1 MMRPKQ
7 DMSQPK
13 MANGSSDFFSIPDD
27 EFSELVWEN
36 GQIVMQTKSSR
47 PRKSS
52 FPSAFSQ
59 YGGLQ
64 EKDSRGC
71 ASSKVAHSS
80 EVDRAVDD
88 FAPSRHSGV
97 SAQEEEEDDDDDDD
111 MVPWINYPIDEVLA
125 SETLE
130 NDYCAEFMNEFTA
143 FDLNPLS
150 AHRNTV
156 AASRCASSGL
166 DVRNSGN
173 VENRHASKA
182 PVGCSESARA
192 RTSHLFQL
200 PQQCQSSVPNSKSTV
215 VNNGANGSNVV
226 QEEDRCGGMV
236 VGRLQNQGIASSKQQ
251 QQPNS
256 TVSLMNFSHFARPA
270 ALAKVSL
277 QNVGGLRS
285 TEKVNSVSRSNPIT
299 SVPIAS
305 TNGVKDISRV
315 SKLSA
320 LDSHKLDLGP
330 VMKALQ
336 EGGLA
341 AQPDAICL
349 DIASKNNK
357 KTDDRTK
364 LPDNVP
370 SSSLA
375 ASTALCRND
384 TSKDPDAVVASS
396 SICSRNLTGAASN
409 EPKHLEKR
417 KEYEGDESD
426 YHSDDLQDES
436 VGTRRPANGRVA
448 RTKRSRA
455 AEVHNL
461 SERRRRNR
469 INEKMRALQE
479 LIPNCNKVDKASMLE
494 EAIEYLKTLQ
504 LQVQIMSTGNGLYM
518 PPMMFPLAMPHIR
531 APTMAPFPPI
541 GVGMGAG
548 IGVAPGCPMIRIP
561 PVHAPQFPCTPNSGQ
576 LNLRGIPGPV
586 SPQMYGIQGQGIPVL
601 MPGPPPFGT
610 LPGFPM
616 NSVTDPVPGTM
627 AVAAHPDPATVGT
640 GDQQQRNSNVE
651 PRTSTEEEPQIQ
663 ASTKVFE
670 EQVMIGIQLERYF
683 THVIKKGLTKLLSD
697 NAPNAIKEQRF
708 ENYSG
713 RKIAIDASMS
723 IYQFLV
729 VVGRNGMETLTN
741 EAGEVTSHLQGMF
754 NRTIRLME
762 AGIMPVY
769 VFDGQPPE
777 LKKQELA
784 KRNLKREDA
793 IRDLTVAVEVGDK
806 EGIRKFSKKTVK
818 VTKRHNEDCKRLL
831 RLMGIPVIEVYAVAS
846 EDMDSLTFGAPR
858 FVRHLMDPS
867 SRKIPVLEFEVSKIL
882 EELKLSMDQFIDL
895 CILSGC
901 DYCNSIKGIGGQ
913 TALKLIHW
921 HGCLENIL
929 QNINK
934 ERYHIPEDWPYKKVR
949 QLFREPN
956 VSSEI
961 PDLRWTAPD
970 EEGLVNFLVNENSFN
985 NKRVAKAIEKIKVA
999 EIKFS
1004 QRSVIYRIAASWL
1017 VLANAMWNH
1026 PSCTLA

>member
-71 ASSKVAHSS
+71 ASSKVAHFS

-226 QEEDRCGGMV
+226 QEEDRCGDMV

-299 SVPIAS
+299 SAPIAS
-305 TNGVKDISRV
+305 TNGVEDISRV

-349 DIASKNNK
+349 DIASKNNN

-426 YHSDDLQDES
+426 YQSDDLQDES
-436 VGTRRPANGRVA
+436 VGTRRPTNGRVA

-504 LQVQIMSTGNGLYM
+504 LQVQ
-518 PPMMFPLAMPHIR
+518 
-531 APTMAPFPPI
+531 
-541 GVGMGAG
+541 
-548 IGVAPGCPMIRIP
+548 
-561 PVHAPQFPCTPNSGQ
+561 
-576 LNLRGIPGPV
+576 V
-586 SPQMYGIQGQGIPVL
+586 S
-601 MPGPPPFGT
+601 
-610 LPGFPM
+610 
-616 NSVTDPVPGTM
+616 
-627 AVAAHPDPATVGT
+627 
-640 GDQQQRNSNVE
+640 
-651 PRTSTEEEPQIQ
+651 
-663 ASTKVFE
+663 
-670 EQVMIGIQLERYF
+670 
-683 THVIKKGLTKLLSD
+683 
-697 NAPNAIKEQRF
+697 
-708 ENYSG
+708 
-713 RKIAIDASMS
+713 
-723 IYQFLV
+723 
-729 VVGRNGMETLTN
+729 
-741 EAGEVTSHLQGMF
+741 
-754 NRTIRLME
+754 
-762 AGIMPVY
+762 
-769 VFDGQPPE
+769 
-777 LKKQELA
+777 
-784 KRNLKREDA
+784 
-793 IRDLTVAVEVGDK
+793 
-806 EGIRKFSKKTVK
+806 
-818 VTKRHNEDCKRLL
+818 
-831 RLMGIPVIEVYAVAS
+831 
-846 EDMDSLTFGAPR
+846 
-858 FVRHLMDPS
+858 
-867 SRKIPVLEFEVSKIL
+867 
-882 EELKLSMDQFIDL
+882 
-895 CILSGC
+895 
-901 DYCNSIKGIGGQ
+901 
-913 TALKLIHW
+913 ALI
-921 HGCLENIL
+921 I
-929 QNINK
+929 
-934 ERYHIPEDWPYKKVR
+934 
-949 QLFREPN
+949 
-956 VSSEI
+956 
-961 PDLRWTAPD
+961 
-970 EEGLVNFLVNENSFN
+970 
-985 NKRVAKAIEKIKVA
+985 
-999 EIKFS
+999 
-1004 QRSVIYRIAASWL
+1004 L
-1017 VLANAMWNH
+1017 VL
-1026 PSCTLA
+1026 

>member
-71 ASSKVAHSS
+71 ASSKVAHFS

-226 QEEDRCGGMV
+226 QEEDRCGDMV

-299 SVPIAS
+299 SAPIAS
-305 TNGVKDISRV
+305 TNGVEDISRV

-349 DIASKNNK
+349 DIASKNNN

-426 YHSDDLQDES
+426 YQSDDLQDES
-436 VGTRRPANGRVA
+436 VGTRRPTNGRVA

-504 LQVQIMSTGNGLYM
+504 LQVQIMSMGNGLYM

-610 LPGFPM
+610 LPGFSM

-640 GDQQQRNSNVE
+640 GDQQQQNSNVE

-663 ASTKVFE
+663 ASTKA
-670 EQVMIGIQLERYF
+670 
-683 THVIKKGLTKLLSD
+683 TK
-697 NAPNAIKEQRF
+697 ECF
-708 ENYSG
+708 
-713 RKIAIDASMS
+713 
-723 IYQFLV
+723 
-729 VVGRNGMETLTN
+729 
-741 EAGEVTSHLQGMF
+741 
-754 NRTIRLME
+754 
-762 AGIMPVY
+762 
-769 VFDGQPPE
+769 
-777 LKKQELA
+777 
-784 KRNLKREDA
+784 
-793 IRDLTVAVEVGDK
+793 
-806 EGIRKFSKKTVK
+806 
-818 VTKRHNEDCKRLL
+818 
-831 RLMGIPVIEVYAVAS
+831 
-846 EDMDSLTFGAPR
+846 
-858 FVRHLMDPS
+858 
-867 SRKIPVLEFEVSKIL
+867 
-882 EELKLSMDQFIDL
+882 
-895 CILSGC
+895 
-901 DYCNSIKGIGGQ
+901 
-913 TALKLIHW
+913 
-921 HGCLENIL
+921 
-929 QNINK
+929 
-934 ERYHIPEDWPYKKVR
+934 
-949 QLFREPN
+949 
-956 VSSEI
+956 
-961 PDLRWTAPD
+961 
-970 EEGLVNFLVNENSFN
+970 
-985 NKRVAKAIEKIKVA
+985 
-999 EIKFS
+999 
-1004 QRSVIYRIAASWL
+1004 
-1017 VLANAMWNH
+1017 
-1026 PSCTLA
+1026 